1 MSFRQEF
8 WSGKKLCSQ
17 EDLKSNSATEIIL
30 RDGEQLCSV
39 IVVNFENDLRVF
51 YNSCPHAR
59 LPLNIKKDK
68 FFDISGRYLFC
79 SSHGAFFVT
88 RGNHNQ
94 RSLQV
99 LHRQILYCFDHQRK
113 EPFHIDDA
121 EPRPLVL
128 RFGQGK
134 RV

>member
-79 SSHGAFFVT
+79 SSHGAFFRPSDGFCF
-88 RGNHNQ
+88 RGPCRGQ
-94 RSLQV
+94 ALT
-99 LHRQILYCFDHQRK
+99 QIVIAV
-113 EPFHIDDA
+113 E
-121 EPRPLVL
+121 EGNLVI
-128 RFGQGK
+128 
-134 RV
+134 V